1 MKLLILIWMYLS
13 TPLTMEEDKILLN
26 TRSAFQEIKSEE
38 DIESI
43 YRINVEEAELDNRNV
58 IRAYQ
63 AAATCMK
70 AEYVFSSVSK
80 LKYFKRGKKKLET
93 LIANDKSVEKV
104 YLRLLIQLNI
114 PRLLNY
120 YQEIEGDI
128 VFLET
133 HLADAPINSTY
144 KQTMIKNL
152 VSVADKKEIKD
163 ILLQIKIENS

>member
-1 MKLLILIWMYLS
+1 MAEDRIL
-13 TPLTMEEDKILLN
+13 EN

-43 YRINVEEAELDNRNV
+43 NSINVEEAEIDNRNV

-80 LKYFKRGKKKLET
+80 LKYFNKGKKKLES
-93 LIANDKSVEKV
+93 LIETEKKVEKV
-104 YLRLLIQLNI
+104 YLRLLIQLNV

-128 VFLET
+128 VFLES
-133 HLADAPINSTY
+133 HMADAPIDLAY
-144 KQTMIKNL
+144 KETMIKNL
-152 VSVADKKEIKD
+152 VSVAEKKEIKD
-163 ILLQIKIENS
+163 ILAQIKIDNS